1 MDRADLYLDQI
12 DYDRYLSPGLC
23 QKCGADSCRD
33 LVEMMKDNASFP
45 FLESCLPPEAY
56 SSLKAAVAV
65 EKSVPNIPI
74 IMLPRPGP
82 TGITELNDPGDGDPI
97 LVTGNSI
104 YTQEVLLTVLSQTA
118 KPFFLL
124 CVDTKGDTLDM
135 AVIFESFG
143 PESVKQALASA
154 NLNDGASNSTIVIP
168 GRAAHMHQAIKA
180 ATAWRNTEVGP
191 VCAAELPLFFGDRW

>member
-1 MDRADLYLDQI
+1 
-12 DYDRYLSPGLC
+12 
-23 QKCGADSCRD
+23 
-33 LVEMMKDNASFP
+33 MMKNSP
-45 FLESCLPPEAY
+45 PPPLLESCLPPEAY
-56 SSLKAAVAV
+56 SSLKAAVAA
-65 EKSVPNIPI
+65 EKSVPNIPMI
-74 IMLPRPGP
+74 LLPRPGP

-97 LVTGNSI
+97 LVTGNSV

-143 PESVKQALASA
+143 PESVKQALVSA
-154 NLNDGASNSTIVIP
+154 NLNDGTSNSTIIIP
-168 GRAAHMHQAIKA
+168 GKAAHMHQAIKA